1 MLSSPLF
8 ASNPQVLADLTLVH
22 RLPAISIFPDFA
34 QKGGLIA
41 YGPDLLELYPQAVG
55 MTRKLLQGVSAAD
68 LPIERPTR
76 FKLVANV
83 KTATAVGLTLP
94 TSILL
99 SADEVID

>member
-8 ASNPQVLADLTLVH
+8 SAYPQALADLALIN

-41 YGPDLLELYPQAVG
+41 YGPDLLTLYPQASV
-55 MTRKLLQGVSAAD
+55 MTRKLLQGASAAD

-76 FKLVANV
+76 FKLIANL
-83 KTATAVGLTLP
+83 KTASALGLTLP

-99 SADEVID
+99 SADEVIE